1 MRHQKAHNNIPRIKE
16 RLTMYVTMADSS
28 KTTGLELCLGCQN
41 KHPLEKCESIIE
53 KEAFELEDQS
63 IKESKTV
70 I

>member
-1 MRHQKAHNNIPRIKE
+1 
-16 RLTMYVTMADSS
+16 MYVTMADSS

>member
-1 MRHQKAHNNIPRIKE
+1 MLLWQIVVKQQALNC
-16 RLTMYVTMADSS
+16 V
-28 KTTGLELCLGCQN
+28 GCQN